1 MITAFEI
8 KKIDH
13 AHEHSNLIDQV
24 FCQVRPVEELVEAEK
39 DDSIYSVV
47 AGVLN
52 NSFYNELSFNAQKLF
67 TTISGD
73 GIIDTKSAEKILSR
87 LFAVI
92 GRDVLM
98 PILQTSNYGIDRK
111 LDSIVSILRAYNG
124 QQQITNVPIRVLLY
138 AVIKDCSRISG
149 TGWNAKAVTSRLCSL
164 VIEATK

>member
-1 MITAFEI
+1 MITALQIE
-8 KKIDH
+8 KIDH
-13 AHEHSNLIDQV
+13 AEVGRLIDQV
-24 FCQVRPVEELVEAEK
+24 FCQVKPVEELEAAKK
-39 DDSIYSVV
+39 DDSIYSIV

-67 TTISGD
+67 TTISGG

-111 LDSIVSILRAYNG
+111 LDSIVSILRAYNA
-124 QQQITNVPIRVLLY
+124 QHQITNVTSRELLY
-138 AVIKDCSRISG
+138 AVVKACHRISG
-149 TGWNAKAVTSRLCSL
+149 TGWNARAVTSRLCSL